1 MACSC
6 IKIAGILIVAEES
19 TCPLNP
25 FQVWFGFV
33 MQTGRGWFGE
43 LAHNQHGHLPESQN
57 PGQEGGVRE
66 ESGRRS
72 MAGLSIQVGANSARV
87 LFHKH
92 AF

>member
-1 MACSC
+1 M
-6 IKIAGILIVAEES
+6 AEEF

-33 MQTGRGWFGE
+33 MQTGRGWLGE
-43 LAHNQHGHLPESQN
+43 LARNQHGHLPESQN
-57 PGQEGGVRE
+57 LGQGGGVRE
-66 ESGRRS
+66 ESGRHS
-72 MAGLSIQVGANSARV
+72 MAGLSVQVGANSARV